1 MQEKI
6 KWIDSEMGSSSAD
19 NIGEDAV
26 TQVIGKDKP
35 GRIRGMGRG
44 VTATKLA
51 FLHARDSHVQK
62 LQDTQVELINKIED
76 LRNVVKDLAGQKVSP
91 WTRVVIIIVLSDL

>member
-6 KWIDSEMGSSSAD
+6 KKIDSEMGSSSD
-19 NIGEDAV
+19 NVGEDAV
-26 TQVIGKDKP
+26 TQVLGKDKP

-62 LQDTQVELINKIED
+62 LQDTQAELINKIED
-76 LRNVVKDLAGQKVSP
+76 LQNVVKDLAGQKVSSLQY
-91 WTRVVIIIVLSDL
+91 IFDYIAF